1 MQRAAIGH
9 VLGVCFV
16 GLAVAAM
23 GGPALAQEPTQEEP
37 QTKQEEKD
45 TSKEAQQA
53 EPDQKPV
60 VLKEIVVTAQKREE
74 NVQDVP
80 LAVST
85 INREDFNAIAVGAPD
100 VRILS
105 ARVPSL
111 ILESSFGRA
120 FPRFYIRGLGNT
132 DFDLNASQPVSMLV
146 DEVVLENP
154 IVKGM
159 PLYDIDRIEVLRGPQ
174 GTLFG
179 RNTPAGVV
187 KIETR
192 KPSQVFDANLRASF
206 GSFDTVDINGAVGG
220 PLSDTVSA
228 RFSGLYQSQ
237 GDWIDN
243 VHTGKND
250 AYGGFETT
258 AFRAQLLWQPT
269 DTFKALFSLNR
280 WEISNGTAR
289 IFRANIIEKGSNSL
303 VPDFA
308 FDKVYFDGL
317 NTQEMS
323 SLGGLVRFDWN
334 MGGAT
339 LTSITGYESIND
351 MYSRGD
357 IDGGFG
363 ASYAPPYGPGFI
375 PFYSESADGIP
386 NLDQWTEEIRVAS
399 NDAEVVD
406 WLVGAFYFNEDL
418 RADTY
423 SYNSLAPGNPQE
435 GYAFQTQK
443 AKSYALFGSLTY
455 HLSQMWDLSA
465 GLRYTE
471 DKKDFSA
478 ERPMPVFQS
487 ATIAPITKH
496 TDADNV
502 SWDLSATYKATPDVN
517 VYGRIATGFRAPSIQ
532 GRILFAPDFAGG
544 TDPATNGVSVADEE
558 TILSLETGFKSI
570 LAERTLR
577 LNMTAY
583 WFQVDGQQ
591 LTAVGGEYNVA
602 TLLNADKTEGHGIEA
617 DIEWTPTGNWL
628 MTFGA
633 SWNPTKI
640 KDKNLTVAPCGGGCT
655 VTDPL
660 NADGLALIDGNPLPN
675 APKVI
680 LNGIVNWRSDP
691 ATKAWFG
698 TLDFAYYSDKKFM
711 LYESKEFHDDSFEL
725 GLRLGYA
732 WNQARYEV
740 ALFARNLLDAK
751 ILRGGIDFDNL
762 TGFTNEPRTVGLE
775 FVAHF

>member
-1 MQRAAIGH
+1 MLRTTIGWWCRI
-9 VLGVCFV
+9 GVFS
-16 GLAVAAM
+16 LAVAVT
-23 GGPALAQEPTQEEP
+23 GVPAFAQEPAQQEP
-37 QTKQEEKD
+37 QPSQERKD
-45 TSKEAQQA
+45 ASKEEQQA
-53 EPDQKPV
+53 TTEQKPV

-74 NVQDVP
+74 NVQNVP

-85 INREDFNAIAVGAPD
+85 INREDFNAISAGAPD

-159 PLYDIDRIEVLRGPQ
+159 PLFDIDRIEVLRGPQ

-192 KPSQVFDANLRASF
+192 KPSQTFDANLRASF
-206 GSFDTVDINGAVGG
+206 GSFDTVDISGAVGG
-220 PLSDTVSA
+220 PLSETVSA

-237 GDWIDN
+237 SDWIDN

-289 IFRANIIEKGSNSL
+289 IFRANIIEKGSNTI
-303 VPDFA
+303 VPDFD

-323 SLGGLVRFDWN
+323 SLGGFVRLDWD
-334 MGGAT
+334 MGAAT

-363 ASYAPPYGPGFI
+363 DASHPPYGPGFI

-386 NLDQWTEEIRVAS
+386 NLDQWTQELRVAS

-406 WLVGAFYFNEDL
+406 WLVGAFYFDEDF

-423 SYNSLAPGNPQE
+423 SYTSVAPGNPQE
-435 GYAFQTQK
+435 GFAFQTQK

-465 GLRYTE
+465 GLRYTK
-471 DKKDFSA
+471 DKKDFAA
-478 ERPMPVFQS
+478 ERPQPVFQTP
-487 ATIAPITKH
+487 TIAPITKH

-502 SWDLSATYKATPDVN
+502 SWDLSATYKLSPDVN
-517 VYGRIATGFRAPSIQ
+517 IYGRVATGFRAPSIQ
-532 GRILFAPDFAGG
+532 GRILFAPDFEGG
-544 TDPATNGVSVADEE
+544 TNPATNGVSVADEE

-602 TLLNADKTEGHGIEA
+602 TLLNADTTEGHGIEA

-675 APKVI
+675 APKII

-691 ATKAWFG
+691 ATKAFFG
-698 TLDFAYYSDKKFM
+698 TLDFAYYSDKNFM
-711 LYESKEFHDDSFEL
+711 LYESKEFHDDSFEV